1 MPRSIYL
8 IAGVITIL
16 AGLFAYLSLF
26 QVSEIEHAIVMQ
38 FGEPKEVISEP
49 GLKYKHFWQD
59 AKFYEKRTLNL
70 DPPVETIL
78 LADQKRILVN
88 AFTRYRIVDPLRFFQ
103 SVRIES
109 TLRARLGTVTNS
121 VVREVLGNATFA
133 EVLSA
138 GREDLLNRIVDNLNV
153 QSKGFGI
160 EIVDV
165 RFRRT
170 DLPDEVSERVYAR
183 MQSERERE
191 AKEFRAQGEQ
201 LALEIRANADRQVV
215 VITAEA
221 QREAE
226 ILRGDGE
233 ARRTDTLND
242 AHGRDPEFFN
252 FYLSMQAYVKAL
264 GGENTYMVLSPDSSF
279 FDFFNMTD
287 PPLAN
292 QPDATTAPSQ
302 TE

>member
-1 MPRSIYL
+1 
-8 IAGVITIL
+8 
-16 AGLFAYLSLF
+16 
-26 QVSEIEHAIVMQ
+26 
-38 FGEPKEVISEP
+38 
-49 GLKYKHFWQD
+49 
-59 AKFYEKRTLNL
+59 
-70 DPPVETIL
+70 VETIL

-103 SVRIES
+103 SVRVES

-138 GREDLLNRIVDNLNV
+138 EREDLLDRIVDNLNI
-153 QSKGFGI
+153 QSQGFGI

-215 VITAEA
+215 VIKAEA

-233 ARRTDTLND
+233 ARRTDTLNN
-242 AHGRDPEFFN
+242 AHGQDPEFFN

-279 FDFFNMTD
+279 FDFFYLAD
-287 PPLAN
+287 PPLN
-292 QPDATTAPSQ
+292 DQLDATTAPSQ
-302 TE
+302 AE

>member
-1 MPRSIYL
+1 MFL
-8 IAGVITIL
+8 IGGLLTIL
-16 AGLFAYLSLF
+16 AGVFAYLSLF
-26 QVSEIEHAIVMQ
+26 QVSEIEHAIVTQ
-38 FGEPKEVISEP
+38 FGEPIEVISEP

-59 AKFYEKRTLNL
+59 VKFYERRVLNL

-103 SVRIES
+103 SVRVES
-109 TLRARLGTVTNS
+109 TLRNRLGTVTNS

-133 EVLSA
+133 QVLSA
-138 GREDLLNRIVDNLNV
+138 KREDLLGRIVDNLNV

-165 RFRRT
+165 RLRRT

-201 LALEIRANADRQVV
+201 LALEIRANADRQVT
-215 VITAEA
+215 VIKAEA
-221 QREAE
+221 QREAQ

-233 ARRTDTLND
+233 GQRTTILNG
-242 AHGRDPEFFN
+242 AFGQDPEFFN
-252 FYLSMQAYVKAL
+252 FYRSMQAYEAAL
-264 GGENTYMVLSPDSSF
+264 GGENTYMVLSPDSEF
-279 FDFFNMTD
+279 FDFFQTLE
-287 PPLAN
+287 PSRTGGFASPV
-292 QPDATTAPSQ
+292 QPEVS
-302 TE
+302 E

>member
-1 MPRSIYL
+1 MRPLFLIGGLLSIV
-8 IAGVITIL
+8 AGI
-16 AGLFAYLSLF
+16 FAYLSLF
-26 QVSEIEHAIVMQ
+26 QVSEIEHAIVLQ
-38 FGEPKEVISEP
+38 FGEPIEVISEP

-59 AKFYEKRTLNL
+59 ARFYEKRVLNL

-133 EVLSA
+133 QVLSA
-138 GREDLLNRIVDNLNV
+138 KREELLARIVENLNV
-153 QSKGFGI
+153 QSNGFGI

-165 RFRRT
+165 RLRRT

-201 LALEIRANADRQVV
+201 LALEIRANADRRVT
-215 VITAEA
+215 VIKAEA
-221 QREAE
+221 QREAQ

-233 ARRTDTLND
+233 GQRTTILND
-242 AHGRDPEFFN
+242 AFGQDPEFFN
-252 FYLSMQAYVKAL
+252 FYRSMQAYEAAL
-264 GGENTYMVLSPDSSF
+264 GEDNTYMVLSPTS
-279 FDFFNMTD
+279 DFFEFFKQVEPGMQGE
-287 PPLAN
+287 PSE
-292 QPDATTAPSQ
+292 ATTQ
-302 TE
+302 